1 MRGKL
6 LRGCSVFCGLLLLW
20 QLASYSGIP
29 TFFVAFPGGGR

>member
-29 TFFVAFPGGGR
+29 TFVAFSGGGR